1 MSWKDFL
8 YFQKKSRVAVIILLT
23 LIMLILILNTIISSG
38 NRSKIVLQQND
49 LIIKEF
55 AEFREGLKIRETNT
69 NHKGQSDFIINS
81 ENESFTTRETSTSR
95 EARANRGTNVPK
107 ESITNSKTTRI
118 NNAKTNRNTQ
128 SIQSQNKIIKL
139 SPGETI
145 SLNSTDTTEWKM
157 IPGIGSAYSL
167 RIVKYRAL
175 LGGYVDKEQLLEVYG
190 IDNEMYS
197 RISPYIKADSNY
209 RKLEINDLEF
219 KELLRHPYLSY
230 EQVQAIFN
238 LKNKKGDISSINE
251 LAMLEEF
258 STEDIKRLESYIEF

>member
-38 NRSKIVLQQND
+38 NRSEIVLQQND
-49 LIIKEF
+49 SIISEF
-55 AEFREGLKIRETNT
+55 TKFREGLEVKETN
-69 NHKGQSDFIINS
+69 NNYEEQADFKIHS
-81 ENESFTTRETSTSR
+81 EFESFASSETTPS
-95 EARANRGTNVPK
+95 ANR
-107 ESITNSKTTRI
+107 
-118 NNAKTNRNTQ
+118 NNQ

-190 IDNEMYS
+190 IDNEKYS
-197 RISPYIKADSNY
+197 RISPYIKEDSNY
-209 RKLEINDLEF
+209 KKMKINKLEFRD
-219 KELLRHPYLSY
+219 LLRHPYLSY

-238 LKNKKGDISSINE
+238 LRDKKGNISSINE